1 MKRNIFVL
9 LMLGALLF
17 TVSCTGK
24 SNDDPQ
30 PGGTQPDDPPKS
42 AAEEALGF
50 DREDHQGAEFQVL
63 LNNYKDF
70 FDLARDF
77 DISAEPRDKVEEE
90 TFNRNRACEEY
101 LGITLKYT
109 PENGGWNGTMHQT
122 VDRLFLGGDQTYDM
136 VVMGMNTG
144 IMNGTVGSF
153 ANVLDMD
160 SVNTG
165 HGWWLPDLDENVAIN
180 GKLIL
185 LAGDSCISTYGYL
198 GCVFT
203 NLTVAEDYNL
213 ETDFYQ
219 MVRDHKWTLETFFT
233 LASQISVDR
242 DGSGAVE
249 GESAA
254 DVFGWANCGTGV
266 RAMWSFLRI
275 LPASSKRTKWA
286 PFSRD
291 I

>member
-109 PENGGWNGTMHQT
+109 PENGGA
-122 VDRLFLGGDQTYDM
+122 
-136 VVMGMNTG
+136 
-144 IMNGTVGSF
+144 GS
-153 ANVLDMD
+153 L
-160 SVNTG
+160 S
-165 HGWWLPDLDENVAIN
+165 
-180 GKLIL
+180 
-185 LAGDSCISTYGYL
+185 
-198 GCVFT
+198 
-203 NLTVAEDYNL
+203 
-213 ETDFYQ
+213 
-219 MVRDHKWTLETFFT
+219 
-233 LASQISVDR
+233 
-242 DGSGAVE
+242 
-249 GESAA
+249 
-254 DVFGWANCGTGV
+254 
-266 RAMWSFLRI
+266 
-275 LPASSKRTKWA
+275 
-286 PFSRD
+286 
-291 I
+291 